1 MVQFSPRLDHTGCAI
16 ASGVRPGLG
25 HWEHRWYLL
34 LSLLLW
40 WLFKVMWCL
49 DLPVCVVHFTN
60 LTLLRDTSYSGI
72 LASQN
77 VVMTVLGLFG

>member
-1 MVQFSPRLDHTGCAI
+1 MQAVPSLPV
-16 ASGVRPGLG
+16 SGY
-25 HWEHRWYLL
+25 WEHRWYLL
-34 LSLLLW
+34 PSLFLW

-49 DLPVCVVHFTN
+49 RLDCLVVHFTN
-60 LTLLRDTSYSGI
+60 LTLLRDRSYSGI